1 MAQPNLSLPS
11 ISVQFAFT
19 DLQTGVTPTAFS
31 RQTVNVTNVG
41 QIVTFIAG
49 FGGQL
54 VLDSFGSITPQ
65 TTSGQ
70 VTLLKGSTLY
80 TITYSSA
87 LFVGGQ
93 YVLSSPVI
101 TSPPLAS
108 FTTDGTE
115 IILLWNWYET
125 GSYVRDISTRMG
137 RQHELDRTESS
148 SAQFILESRDGRWL
162 PWSTSAFSYTSVTT
176 GATDSLVS
184 STILKVG
191 VPVKITATWNGT
203 TYPVFFGFVD
213 QWEPSALDEVE
224 VDTTVICTDL
234 LKKLSVTR
242 LSNSSLYWQTAL
254 NPIKNTSITPDVL
267 RLNDQPSLA
276 TGKVS
281 LRNSGVGGFITSGVA
296 GSGLTLSA
304 TSNVTINFS
313 RYSTATSLPLQPS
326 NGTFQLWAN
335 GRQLTVAY
343 TTATSSGTAWT
354 FTGCRLTQPGQTYV
368 TNLGDYIIGGVA
380 TGSVGIGM
388 TAANAP
394 AAAALVTSS
403 FNQNGPL
410 LYDPTSQGI
419 DLTNGG
425 GVTHP
430 ALGITISNGSAYY
443 NSVAAITNAGTGYT
457 GEAWFKGTQPGDS
470 LIQIVDAIRSAPNI
484 YSYVLQVSTA
494 SQLTVSIRTT
504 TSGGTTTTTLGT
516 YTWGQ
521 QVTDG
526 NWHLVTFNIQ
536 AEPNSANT
544 FNFYAY
550 VDGMNCGFFQS
561 NIATL
566 APTSVNFG
574 TYTLGI
580 YAIAASVPYQV
591 ANCNATISEASFCWD
606 DSTYAPASLNRARVG
621 AFFRANGAISQISL
635 SAAIT
640 NTSTTTLP
648 LVNSNGF
655 LPGGG
660 LAVLVSSNG
669 STGGTFNAYPISY
682 TGVTSGTSPSLTGVK
697 LYPPVLTT
705 TTTVNAGLSG
715 SGSAYET
722 VLHSQGTSTGYRM
735 KDVAEVVGLAPA
747 DGSTTLTTTPLSYS
761 AGAISQL
768 ALEQGAVYST
778 SALDYGFQ
786 YEETENGFYYQSP
799 AGVLTF
805 LPRFY
810 PQTHAQN
817 STQFTDS
824 GTSTSQAH
832 YLPAIEM
839 VLDDLD
845 TWTIAQTTNTV
856 GQTSTTVD
864 PTGTYLAKY
873 GARTY
878 SRGQMWANR
887 QTDIDALGS
896 MIVNR
901 YKQPIVR
908 PRKVM
913 IESTYSDGTTQPNQ
927 AVQLGA
933 NLWDQVVFNRTAYGA
948 SYAQTVVI
956 ESISHEYQAEPG
968 RWRTMFVLSPYEM
981 NGSST
986 VNAGSFFRLSTSTG
1000 AADYSKFQTAKGSV
1014 SFATTLSS
1022 SASSL
1027 QLSPGFTAIN
1037 KPLALL
1043 QFPTSG
1049 NISIASAGGTIPAS
1063 YSGRAQPI
1071 TNTVTA
1077 ATLTTSS
1084 SVTLTLGSV
1093 SNFPVNGGQFW
1104 YVASGSN
1111 SVAGPTY
1118 WPCSYTSVSGLTILG
1133 CKLTNTSA
1141 GSSILTSIPN
1151 YVIGPATLTGVS
1163 TSVGYTGTGVV
1174 IVGDTVTYTTGTA
1187 QDSFGG

>member
-31 RQTVNVTNVG
+31 RQTVRVTNVG
-41 QIVTFIAG
+41 QLVSFLSG
-49 FGGQL
+49 FGAML
-54 VLDSFGSITPQ
+54 VLDSFGSITPK
-65 TTSGQ
+65 TTGGQ

-80 TITYSSA
+80 TIAYDSA
-87 LFVGGQ
+87 LVVSGQ
-93 YVLSSPVI
+93 YVLSNVVIISGTPGSP
-101 TSPPLAS
+101 AY

-115 IILLWNWYET
+115 TILLWNWYEA

-162 PWSTSAFSYTSVTT
+162 PWSASAFSYTSVTT

-213 QWEPSALDEVE
+213 QWEPSALDELD
-224 VDTTVICTDL
+224 VDTTVTCTDL

-242 LSNSSLYWQTAL
+242 LSNSSLYWKTAL
-254 NPIKNTSITPDVL
+254 APITNSNVTPDVL
-267 RLNDQPSLA
+267 RLNDQPSLV

-304 TSNVTINFS
+304 TSNVTINFT
-313 RYSTATSLPLQPS
+313 RYSIATSLPLQPA
-326 NGTFQLWAN
+326 NGTFQLWGN
-335 GRQLTVAY
+335 GQQLTVSY

-368 TNLGDYIIGGVA
+368 TNLGDYIVGGVA

-388 TAANAP
+388 TTANAP
-394 AAAALVTSS
+394 ATTALVASS

-419 DLTNGG
+419 DLTNTG
-425 GVTHP
+425 GVGHP
-430 ALGITISNGSAYY
+430 ALGITISNGAAYY
-443 NSVAAITNAGTGYT
+443 LSLAAITNARYGYT

-470 LIQIVDAIRSAPNI
+470 LIQIVDATRSGTTI

-504 TSGGTTTTTLGT
+504 TSGGTTTTLLGT
-516 YTWGQ
+516 YSWGQ

-526 NWHLVTFNIQ
+526 NWHLVTFFIQ
-536 AEPNSANT
+536 AEPYSSNT
-544 FNFYAY
+544 FNFNAF
-550 VDGMNCGFFQS
+550 VDGVLCGYFQN

-574 TYTLGI
+574 TYTSGI
-580 YAIAASVPYQV
+580 YPTTGSGPYQV
-591 ANCNATISEASFCWD
+591 ANCNATISEVSFGVD
-606 DSTYAPASLNRARVG
+606 DSTYAPGSLNRARVG
-621 AFFRANGAISQISL
+621 SYFRSNGVAAYIS
-635 SAAIT
+635 
-640 NTSTTTLP
+640 STTTISSTSSATLP

-655 LPGGG
+655 FPSGG
-660 LAVLVSSNG
+660 LAIMVSSG
-669 STGGTFNAYPISY
+669 AVGITFKPYVISY
-682 TGVTSGTSPSLTGVK
+682 SGVTAGVSPALTGVQ
-697 LYPPVLTT
+697 LYPPETTT
-705 TTTVNAGLSG
+705 TTTV
-715 SGSAYET
+715 SANYGEM
-722 VLHSQGTSTGYRM
+722 VLHAQGTTTGYRL
-735 KDVAEVVGLAPA
+735 KEIAEVVGLVPA
-747 DGSTTLTTTPLSYS
+747 DGSSTLTTTPLNYS
-761 AGAISQL
+761 PGVISQL

-778 SALDYGFQ
+778 TALDYGFQ
-786 YEETENGFYYQSP
+786 YEKTENGFFYQASS
-799 AGVLTF
+799 GVLTF

-845 TWTIAQTTNTV
+845 TWTIAQTTSTI
-856 GQTSTTVD
+856 GQTSTFVD

-908 PRKVM
+908 PRKVI

-968 RWRTMFVLSPYEM
+968 RWRTTFVLSPYEM

-1014 SFATTLSS
+1014 SFGTTLSS
-1022 SASSL
+1022 SGSSL
-1027 QLSPGFTAIN
+1027 QLNPGFASIN
-1037 KPLALL
+1037 RPLSLR

-1049 NISIASAGGTIPAS
+1049 NISIATNTSGTVPAS
-1063 YSGRAQPI
+1063 YSGQAQPL
-1071 TNTVTA
+1071 TTTVTA

-1084 SVTLTLGSV
+1084 SVTLTLASV
-1093 SNFPVNGGQFW
+1093 TNFPAGGGQFW
-1104 YVASGSN
+1104 YVTSGSN
-1111 SVAGPTY
+1111 LVAGPTY

-1133 CKLTNTSA
+1133 CKLVNTSV
-1141 GSSILTSIPN
+1141 GSSLTTTSTGN
-1151 YVIGPATLTGVS
+1151 YVVGPATLTGVV
-1163 TSVGYTGTGVV
+1163 TSGGYSGTGVV
-1174 IVGDTVTYTTGTA
+1174 SVGDTVTYDTGTG
-1187 QDSFGG
+1187 QDAFGG

>member
-19 DLQTGVTPTAFS
+19 DLQTGVTPTTFS
-31 RQTVNVTNVG
+31 RQTVNVVNIGAVLSTSSSV
-41 QIVTFIAG
+41 
-49 FGGQL
+49 QL
-54 VLDSFGSITPQ
+54 LLDAWGSITPK
-65 TTSGQ
+65 TTSGS
-70 VTLLKGSTLY
+70 VTLLRGSTRY
-80 TITYSSA
+80 TVNYTSA
-87 LFVGGQ
+87 LVVSGQ
-93 YVLSSPVI
+93 YRLSGCQ
-101 TSPPLAS
+101 LAS
-108 FTTDGTE
+108 GTTFTTNGTE
-115 IILLWNWYET
+115 TILLWNWYEA

-148 SAQFILESRDGRWL
+148 SAQVILESRDGRWL
-162 PWSTSAFSYTSVTT
+162 PWSASAYNYTSVTT

-213 QWEPSALDEVE
+213 QWEPSALDEVD

-313 RYSTATSLPLQPS
+313 RYSTATSLPLQPA
-326 NGTFQLWAN
+326 NGTFQLWGN
-335 GRQLTVAY
+335 GRQITVAY
-343 TTATSSGTAWT
+343 TTAISSGTSWT

-368 TNLGDYIIGGVA
+368 TNLGDYIVGGVA

-394 AAAALVTSS
+394 ATAALVASS

-425 GVTHP
+425 GVGHP
-430 ALGITISNGSAYY
+430 ALGITFSNGSAYY
-443 NSVAAITNAGTGYT
+443 NSVAATSNAGTGYT

-470 LIQIVDAIRSAPNI
+470 LIQIVDATRGSGTTI

-494 SQLTVSIRTT
+494 SQLTVSIQTT
-504 TSGGTTTTTLGT
+504 TSGGTTTTILGT

-526 NWHLVTFNIQ
+526 NWHLITFNIQ
-536 AEPNSANT
+536 VEPNGANT

-561 NIATL
+561 NILTL

-574 TYTLGI
+574 TYTLGV
-580 YAIAASVPYQV
+580 YPIAGSVPYQV

-621 AFFRANGAISQISL
+621 AFFRANGAISQISTP
-635 SAAIT
+635 AAIT
-640 NTSTTTLP
+640 NTSTTTL
-648 LVNSNGF
+648 LLANSNGF

-705 TTTVNAGLSG
+705 TTTVNAGLTG
-715 SGSAYET
+715 SGYANET

-761 AGAISQL
+761 AGAVSQL
-768 ALEQGAVYST
+768 ALEQGTVYST

-845 TWTIAQTTNTV
+845 TWTIAQTTNTY
-856 GQTSTTVD
+856 GQTSTFVD
-864 PTGTYLAKY
+864 STGTYLAKY

-908 PRKVM
+908 PRKVV
-913 IESTYSDGTTQPNQ
+913 IESTYADGTTQPNQ

-968 RWRTMFVLSPYEM
+968 RWRTLFVLSPYEM

-1027 QLSPGFTAIN
+1027 QLNPGFGASN
-1037 KPLALL
+1037 NPYALY

-1049 NISIASAGGTIPAS
+1049 
-1063 YSGRAQPI
+1063 
-1071 TNTVTA
+1071 TVTLTHSGVAVSA
-1077 ATLTTSS
+1077 AYTGKAQNITFTSTVGTLTTSS
-1084 SVTLTLGSV
+1084 SVTLTLNAV
-1093 SNFPVNGGQFW
+1093 TNFPAGGGQFW
-1104 YVASGSN
+1104 YVASGTNFVS
-1111 SVAGPTY
+1111 GPTY
-1118 WPCSYTSVSGLTILG
+1118 WPCSYTSVSGSTILG
-1133 CKLTNTSA
+1133 CKLVGTTV
-1141 GSSILTSIPN
+1141 GSSLTTTNGGN
-1151 YVIGPATLTGVS
+1151 YVIGPALLTGVTTVS
-1163 TSVGYTGTGVV
+1163 SQAMS
-1174 IVGDTVTYTTGTA
+1174 VGDTVTYDTGTA
-1187 QDSFGG
+1187 QDAFGG